1 MKLKNFLLEETSK
14 GFDVRDIEKETV
26 ANNNFRKVL
35 YTGKN
40 TQLVLMT
47 LQPNED
53 IGNEVHKNVDQ
64 FFRIEEGEGK
74 VVINEKEEVVIKAGS
89 SVVIRQGTYH
99 NIINTSPTKKMF
111 IYTLYSPPHH
121 IDGTVHKTKEDAK
134 ADKKD
139 EEFGNKPILEATK
152 VTHGKYVKFSPKE
165 LAILKRHFD
174 PKDFDDI
181 RVSPGGASAAV
192 FDTAGEE
199 GTKFYVEKVQYKDE
213 YVYTYAVT
221 AFSEAGSDETLAEEE
236 SKPFDKE
243 DLKLLEKTLQKMML
257 EEW

>member
-1 MKLKNFLLEETSK
+1 MKLKNFLTEEK
-14 GFDVRDIEKETV
+14 
-26 ANNNFRKVL
+26 
-35 YTGKN
+35 
-40 TQLVLMT
+40 
-47 LQPNED
+47 
-53 IGNEVHKNVDQ
+53 
-64 FFRIEEGEGK
+64 GK
-74 VVINEKEEVVIKAGS
+74 VNVIKKPHFTADEAKKVGEELGINWAEYD
-89 SVVIRQGTYH
+89 VEQFRMGMDVELEHGT
-99 NIINTSPTKKMF
+99 INAHTNVTDDDPTKTGMIALAHLNEIKNY
-111 IYTLYSPPHH
+111 YTLL
-121 IDGTVHKTKEDAK
+121 DAMEKKGAK
-134 ADKKD
+134 AT
-139 EEFGNKPILEATK
+139 KPVLEATK

-165 LAILKRHFD
+165 MAILKRHFD

-192 FDTAGEE
+192 YDTAGEE